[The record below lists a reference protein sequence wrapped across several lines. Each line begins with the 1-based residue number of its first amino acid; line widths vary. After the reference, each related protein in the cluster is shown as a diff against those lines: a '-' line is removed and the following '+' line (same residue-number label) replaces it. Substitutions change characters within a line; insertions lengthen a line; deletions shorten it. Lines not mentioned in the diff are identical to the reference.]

1 MCVFYFGQHRDKNLL
16 CLSSGAR
23 WLLWC
28 PAMHLHPPLFLQS
41 GARHWQ
47 APVQILVLK
56 AGTWRECSAGR
67 LHTWKTAQGICAG
80 GVWAV
85 QGEFKGLI
93 SSPCIFCRF
102 TSTDVAQW
110 DVLDPPTRLW
120 FGVRSLLVTSVS
132 TSQNQRKWLHRI
144 IWALKFYYLDCI
156 NQLFLSAPIKDK
168 NPSILFKI
176 PCFYQV
182 CDCGFLAG
190 KETNENI

>member
-1 MCVFYFGQHRDKNLL
+1 MCVFYF
-16 CLSSGAR
+16 
-23 WLLWC
+23 WLD
-28 PAMHLHPPLFLQS
+28 S
-41 GARHWQ
+41 TE
-47 APVQILVLK
+47 IK
-56 AGTWRECSAGR
+56 TCSAWAQGPDHCCGAQLCTCILPCSCSLGPGTGR
-67 LHTWKTAQGICAG
+67 LQCRSLSLKRGLGLRCTRNALQEGCTPGKLL
-80 GVWAV
+80 GVSV
-85 QGEFKGLI
+85 QGELKGLI
-93 SSPCIFCRF
+93 SLPCIFCRF
-102 TSTDVAQW
+102 TRTGVAQW

-132 TSQNQRKWLHRI
+132 TSQNQRKWLHKF

-182 CDCGFLAG
+182 CGCGFLAG